1 MFHGQM
7 RLFCGNANPPLS
19 EAIAS
24 QLGTDLG
31 DMEVGR
37 FADGEVAVEVNE
49 SVRGM
54 DVFVIQP
61 TCRPVNENLME
72 LLVMLDAFKRGSAGR
87 IVAVLPYYGYARQ
100 DKKAKGREPLSA
112 KLVADLITQAG
123 ADRVLAV
130 DLHSDQI
137 QGFFDIPVDHLPARR
152 IMAEY
157 FIEQG
162 LKGEDVVVV
171 APDPNATGEAME
183 MADELHATIG
193 VVAKRRPRDNEVSV
207 VEAIGELA
215 GKRAI
220 MLDDMIDT
228 GGTMVQGAR
237 LLREHGAAQ
246 VHCAATH
253 AVLSEPACQRLAQDV
268 VDSVVVTNSIP
279 IPLEKQ
285 LDKME
290 ILNLAPLLAE
300 AIENIHED
308 ASVSAILTNR
318 TARQK
323 RMF

>member
-1 MFHGQM
+1 MLHGQM
-7 RLFCGNANPPLS
+7 RLFCGNANPQLA

-24 QLGTDLG
+24 QLGTELG
-31 DMEVGR
+31 NMEVGQ
-37 FADGEVAVEVNE
+37 FADGEVAVKINE

-54 DVFVIQP
+54 DIFVIQP
-61 TCRPVNENLME
+61 TCRPVNQNLME

-100 DKKAKGREPLSA
+100 DKKAKGREPISA
-112 KLVADLITQAG
+112 KLIADLITQAG

-162 LKGEDVVVV
+162 LQGDDVIVV

-207 VEAIGELA
+207 VEVIGELA

-228 GGTMVQGAR
+228 GGTMVQGAA
-237 LLREHGAAQ
+237 LLRERGAAQ
-246 VHCAATH
+246 VYCAATH
-253 AVLSEPACQRLAQDV
+253 AVLSDPASQRLSGEA

-279 IPLEKQ
+279 IPLEKR

-300 AIENIHED
+300 AIDNIHKD
-308 ASVSAILTNR
+308 ASVSAILSNHI
-318 TARQK
+318 ARQK

>member
-1 MFHGQM
+1 MLHGQM
-7 RLFCGNANPPLS
+7 RLFCGNANPQLS

-31 DMEVGR
+31 NMEVGR

-49 SVRGM
+49 STRGM

-61 TCRPVNENLME
+61 TCRPVNDNLME
-72 LLVMLDAFKRGSAGR
+72 LLVMLDAFKRGSARR

-100 DKKAKGREPLSA
+100 DKKAKGREPISA
-112 KLVADLITQAG
+112 KLIADLITQAG

-152 IMAEY
+152 IMADY

-162 LKGEDVVVV
+162 LEGEDVVVV
-171 APDPNATGEAME
+171 APDPNATREAMA
-183 MADELHATIG
+183 MADELDATIG

-207 VEAIGELA
+207 VEAIGELD

-253 AVLSEPACQRLAQDV
+253 AVLSDPACERLSQDV
-268 VDSVVVTNSIP
+268 VDSIVMTNSIP
-279 IPLEKQ
+279 IPPEKR
-285 LDKME
+285 LGKME
-290 ILNLAPLLAE
+290 ILSLAPLLAE
-300 AIENIHED
+300 AIDNIHKD
-308 ASVSAILTNR
+308 ASVSAILSNR
-318 TARQK
+318 VARQK

>member
-1 MFHGQM
+1 LFHGQM
-7 RLFCGNANPPLS
+7 RLFCGNANPPLA
-19 EAIAS
+19 EAIANE
-24 QLGTDLG
+24 LGTDLG
-31 DMEVGR
+31 DMKVGR

-87 IVAVLPYYGYARQ
+87 VVAVLPYYGYARQ
-100 DKKAKGREPLSA
+100 DKKAKGREPISA

-152 IMAEY
+152 IMAEC
-157 FIEQG
+157 FVGKG
-162 LKGEDVVVV
+162 LCGDDVIVV
-171 APDPNATGEAME
+171 APDPNATREAME

-237 LLREHGAAQ
+237 LLREHGAAE

-253 AVLSEPACQRLAQDV
+253 AVLSEPACERLAQEV
-268 VDSVVVTNSIP
+268 VDSVVMTDSIP
-279 IPLEKQ
+279 IPSEKR

-290 ILNLAPLLAE
+290 ILSLAPLLAE
-300 AIENIHED
+300 AIDNIHKD
-308 ASVSAILTNR
+308 ASVSAILANR
-318 TARQK
+318 ATRQK